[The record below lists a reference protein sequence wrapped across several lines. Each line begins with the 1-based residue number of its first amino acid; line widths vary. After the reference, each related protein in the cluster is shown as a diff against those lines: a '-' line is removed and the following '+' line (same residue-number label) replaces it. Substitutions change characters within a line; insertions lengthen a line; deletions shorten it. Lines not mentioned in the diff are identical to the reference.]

1 MKFLR
6 YISVQLFAYVLDMGG
21 FVLLLN
27 TIHADPIAA
36 NIFGKVL
43 AGLFAFI
50 AHRNFTFNE
59 ARNENKGR
67 QAGMY
72 FLLLALNVPLSSAA
86 LSVVLWF
93 ILNPVSA
100 KLISDVV
107 CVAISYWASKRFV
120 FVRNST
126 GLTNQPPRQSSG
138 L

>member
-21 FVLLLN
+21 FVLLLS
-27 TIHADPIAA
+27 TIRADPIVA

-43 AGLFAFI
+43 AGLFAFL

-86 LSVVLWF
+86 LSVVLW
-93 ILNPVSA
+93 IIPHPVFA

-107 CVAISYWASKRFV
+107 CVAVTYWASKKYV
-120 FVRNST
+120 FVWNTVAPANPLS
-126 GLTNQPPRQSSG
+126 RQSSDF
-138 L
+138 

>member
-6 YISVQLFAYVLDMGG
+6 YISVQLLAYVLDMGG

-27 TIHADPIAA
+27 TIRADPIVA

-86 LSVVLWF
+86 LSVILWF
-93 ILNPVSA
+93 IPHPISA

-107 CVAISYWASKRFV
+107 CVALSYWASKKLV

-126 GLTNQPPRQSSG
+126 APTNKPPRQSRG